1 MLMLYVIFNIS
12 YTCLLQLI
20 RGLGFPFPAQRN
32 VTFLPFLV
40 LTIPALGI
48 GCTAGGTNTS
58 T

>member
-1 MLMLYVIFNIS
+1 MLYMNINNN

>member
-1 MLMLYVIFNIS
+1 MLYVNINNN